1 MTNVSAGGGTMGAM
15 ASKGKPSPRSAV
27 KPLSD
32 EQVAKLA
39 RKHHLVDP
47 THDFPT
53 GPRKANTAEIEAQN
67 PKATHRLLA
76 GCDVVLRNHSKVKAW
91 GLEHVPETGPFITP
105 ATHATLYDVF
115 VPMVSLF
122 HQGRRPRYMAK
133 AEMAKWPLIGKW
145 FQLVG
150 MQPVQR
156 RAGKAKAIEDAEK
169 AEADQ
174 ARREAEEAAAEQAR
188 KADPFQALAEKY
200 AKAYPDCKA
209 FHITSDRQVFLDKDK
224 NLAQY
229 HQKGLGE
236 GEVRTINV
244 R

>member
-1 MTNVSAGGGTMGAM
+1 MDIKYMSAEQRKEELARL
-15 ASKGKPSPRSAV
+15 ADAV
-27 KPLSD
+27 KAAKT
-32 EQVAKLA
+32 ETKTAKTRVAEGKNA
-39 RKHHLVDP
+39 VK
-47 THDFPT
+47 
-53 GPRKANTAEIEAQN
+53 GAKTAEE
-67 PKATHRLLA
+67 KATLKESLA
-76 GCDVVLRNHSKVKAW
+76 ALEAACQTATAKV
-91 GLEHVPETGPFITP
+91 
-105 ATHATLYDVF
+105 
-115 VPMVSLF
+115 
-122 HQGRRPRYMAK
+122 
-133 AEMAKWPLIGKW
+133 AE
-145 FQLVG
+145 
-150 MQPVQR
+150 
-156 RAGKAKAIEDAEK
+156 AKAIEDAEK

-188 KADPFQALAEKY
+188 KADPFKALAEKY

>member
-1 MTNVSAGGGTMGAM
+1 MDIKDMSAEQRKEELARL
-15 ASKGKPSPRSAV
+15 ADAV
-27 KPLSD
+27 K
-32 EQVAKLA
+32 A
-39 RKHHLVDP
+39 
-47 THDFPT
+47 
-53 GPRKANTAEIEAQN
+53 
-67 PKATHRLLA
+67 
-76 GCDVVLRNHSKVKAW
+76 
-91 GLEHVPETGPFITP
+91 
-105 ATHATLYDVF
+105 
-115 VPMVSLF
+115 
-122 HQGRRPRYMAK
+122 AK
-133 AEMAKWPLIGKW
+133 AETKTAKTRVAEGKDAVKGAKTAEEKAALKESLAAQEAACQAATAKVAEAVAREAD
-145 FQLVG
+145 F
-150 MQPVQR
+150 
-156 RAGKAKAIEDAEK
+156 RAEAKAIEDAEK

>member
-1 MTNVSAGGGTMGAM
+1 MDIKDMSAEQRKEELARL
-15 ASKGKPSPRSAV
+15 ADAV
-27 KPLSD
+27 K
-32 EQVAKLA
+32 A
-39 RKHHLVDP
+39 
-47 THDFPT
+47 
-53 GPRKANTAEIEAQN
+53 
-67 PKATHRLLA
+67 
-76 GCDVVLRNHSKVKAW
+76 
-91 GLEHVPETGPFITP
+91 
-105 ATHATLYDVF
+105 
-115 VPMVSLF
+115 
-122 HQGRRPRYMAK
+122 AK
-133 AEMAKWPLIGKW
+133 AETKTAKTRVAEGKDAVKGAKTAEEKAALKESLAALEAACQAATAVAREAD
-145 FQLVG
+145 F
-150 MQPVQR
+150 
-156 RAGKAKAIEDAEK
+156 RAEAKAIEDAEK

>member
-1 MTNVSAGGGTMGAM
+1 MDIKDMSAEQRKEELARL
-15 ASKGKPSPRSAV
+15 ADAV
-27 KPLSD
+27 K
-32 EQVAKLA
+32 A
-39 RKHHLVDP
+39 
-47 THDFPT
+47 
-53 GPRKANTAEIEAQN
+53 
-67 PKATHRLLA
+67 
-76 GCDVVLRNHSKVKAW
+76 
-91 GLEHVPETGPFITP
+91 
-105 ATHATLYDVF
+105 
-115 VPMVSLF
+115 
-122 HQGRRPRYMAK
+122 AK
-133 AEMAKWPLIGKW
+133 AETKTAKARVAEAVAREAD
-145 FQLVG
+145 F
-150 MQPVQR
+150 
-156 RAGKAKAIEDAEK
+156 RAEAKAIEDAEK

>member
-1 MTNVSAGGGTMGAM
+1 MDIKDMSAEQRKEELARL
-15 ASKGKPSPRSAV
+15 ADAV
-27 KPLSD
+27 K
-32 EQVAKLA
+32 A
-39 RKHHLVDP
+39 
-47 THDFPT
+47 
-53 GPRKANTAEIEAQN
+53 
-67 PKATHRLLA
+67 
-76 GCDVVLRNHSKVKAW
+76 
-91 GLEHVPETGPFITP
+91 
-105 ATHATLYDVF
+105 
-115 VPMVSLF
+115 
-122 HQGRRPRYMAK
+122 AK
-133 AEMAKWPLIGKW
+133 AETKTAKTRVAEGKDAVKGAKTAEEKAREAD
-145 FQLVG
+145 F
-150 MQPVQR
+150 
-156 RAGKAKAIEDAEK
+156 RAEAKAIEDAEK

>member
-1 MTNVSAGGGTMGAM
+1 MPRRSWRTVST
-15 ASKGKPSPRSAV
+15 
-27 KPLSD
+27 
-32 EQVAKLA
+32 
-39 RKHHLVDP
+39 
-47 THDFPT
+47 DF
-53 GPRKANTAEIEAQN
+53 RAE
-67 PKATHRLLA
+67 
-76 GCDVVLRNHSKVKAW
+76 
-91 GLEHVPETGPFITP
+91 
-105 ATHATLYDVF
+105 
-115 VPMVSLF
+115 
-122 HQGRRPRYMAK
+122 
-133 AEMAKWPLIGKW
+133 
-145 FQLVG
+145 
-150 MQPVQR
+150 
-156 RAGKAKAIEDAEK
+156 AKAIEDAEK

>member
-1 MTNVSAGGGTMGAM
+1 MNIKDMSAEQRKEELARL
-15 ASKGKPSPRSAV
+15 ADAV
-27 KPLSD
+27 K
-32 EQVAKLA
+32 A
-39 RKHHLVDP
+39 
-47 THDFPT
+47 
-53 GPRKANTAEIEAQN
+53 
-67 PKATHRLLA
+67 
-76 GCDVVLRNHSKVKAW
+76 
-91 GLEHVPETGPFITP
+91 
-105 ATHATLYDVF
+105 
-115 VPMVSLF
+115 
-122 HQGRRPRYMAK
+122 AK
-133 AEMAKWPLIGKW
+133 AETKTAKTRVAEGKDAVKGAKCQAATAKVAEAVAREAD
-145 FQLVG
+145 F
-150 MQPVQR
+150 
-156 RAGKAKAIEDAEK
+156 RAEAKAIEDAEK

-188 KADPFQALAEKY
+188 KADPFKALAEKY

>member
-1 MTNVSAGGGTMGAM
+1 MDIKDMSA
-15 ASKGKPSPRSAV
+15 
-27 KPLSD
+27 
-32 EQVAKLA
+32 EQRKEELA
-39 RKHHLVDP
+39 RLADAV
-47 THDFPT
+47 
-53 GPRKANTAEIEAQN
+53 TA
-67 PKATHRLLA
+67 
-76 GCDVVLRNHSKVKAW
+76 
-91 GLEHVPETGPFITP
+91 
-105 ATHATLYDVF
+105 
-115 VPMVSLF
+115 
-122 HQGRRPRYMAK
+122 AK
-133 AEMAKWPLIGKW
+133 AETKTAKTRVAEGQDAVKGAKTAEEKAD
-145 FQLVG
+145 F
-150 MQPVQR
+150 
-156 RAGKAKAIEDAEK
+156 RAEAKAIEDAEK

>member
-1 MTNVSAGGGTMGAM
+1 MCIRDR
-15 ASKGKPSPRSAV
+15 GKNAV
-27 KPLSD
+27 KG
-32 EQVAKLA
+32 AK
-39 RKHHLVDP
+39 
-47 THDFPT
+47 
-53 GPRKANTAEIEAQN
+53 TAEEKAALKESLAALEAACQT
-67 PKATHRLLA
+67 ATA
-76 GCDVVLRNHSKVKAW
+76 KV
-91 GLEHVPETGPFITP
+91 
-105 ATHATLYDVF
+105 
-115 VPMVSLF
+115 
-122 HQGRRPRYMAK
+122 
-133 AEMAKWPLIGKW
+133 AEAVAREAD
-145 FQLVG
+145 F
-150 MQPVQR
+150 
-156 RAGKAKAIEDAEK
+156 RAEAKAIEDAEK

-188 KADPFQALAEKY
+188 KADPFKALAEKY